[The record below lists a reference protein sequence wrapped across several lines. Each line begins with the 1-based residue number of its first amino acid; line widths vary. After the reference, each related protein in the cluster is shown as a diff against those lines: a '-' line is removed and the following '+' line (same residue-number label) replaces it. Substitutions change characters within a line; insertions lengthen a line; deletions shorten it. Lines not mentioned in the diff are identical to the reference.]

1 MADKDIAPELLE
13 RIRAD
18 FRALLGDAKPAADT
32 YAAAADY
39 AELVG
44 SALAEAFRRNLTADA
59 LPDGRLY
66 WNIADRVVRP
76 LLEEEHL
83 LVADASAAVQQ
94 ALNQQANLGIAPQR
108 AVLPTDA
115 VDDLLNKVSTAEQF
129 SDVAW
134 ALDEPVRT
142 FSRMVVDDTL
152 KRNVDFQGKAGL
164 WPRVIRTAE
173 SHCCKWCSALA
184 GTYDYPRV
192 PKDVYR
198 RHERCRCRVEYDPG
212 EGRRQNVWNKT
223 WTEDED
229 ARQARIQKI
238 QNPSTNRDDS
248 AKIEARKQIGL
259 PPVDSPEI
267 KAIKAAMSEQ
277 VLSLPETAQE
287 ALRQYTGFTATR
299 VNFAI
304 RNGKITPQIQET
316 ISALDNALASGVMPQ
331 SVTLYRNTALSFLG
345 FGLPKNPTLQDL
357 QDLVDLTPEFPI
369 FISTSFQD
377 LHLPGRDTLIQL
389 HVPAGYKGCQFL
401 QPVALPKFK
410 SQDEV
415 LFARGMQYRVLDVGR
430 KDDRYF
436 LEIEVL
442 QNV

>member
-129 SDVAW
+129 ADVAW

-152 KRNVDFQGKAGL
+152 TQRGFSGQGRAAAPCHPHRREPLLQMVQCAG
-164 WPRVIRTAE
+164 
-173 SHCCKWCSALA
+173 
-184 GTYDYPRV
+184 
-192 PKDVYR
+192 
-198 RHERCRCRVEYDPG
+198 RHLR
-212 EGRRQNVWNKT
+212 
-223 WTEDED
+223 
-229 ARQARIQKI
+229 
-238 QNPSTNRDDS
+238 
-248 AKIEARKQIGL
+248 L
-259 PPVDSPEI
+259 PPC
-267 KAIKAAMSEQ
+267 AQ
-277 VLSLPETAQE
+277 RRLPPPR
-287 ALRQYTGFTATR
+287 AL
-299 VNFAI
+299 
-304 RNGKITPQIQET
+304 P
-316 ISALDNALASGVMPQ
+316 
-331 SVTLYRNTALSFLG
+331 
-345 FGLPKNPTLQDL
+345 
-357 QDLVDLTPEFPI
+357 
-369 FISTSFQD
+369 
-377 LHLPGRDTLIQL
+377 LPGGI
-389 HVPAGYKGCQFL
+389 
-401 QPVALPKFK
+401 
-410 SQDEV
+410 
-415 LFARGMQYRVLDVGR
+415 
-430 KDDRYF
+430 
-436 LEIEVL
+436 
-442 QNV
+442 

>member
-76 LLEEEHL
+76 LLEEEYL

-164 WPRVIRTAE
+164 RPRVIRTAE

-192 PKDVYR
+192 DPKTFTAATSAAAAGWNMTPARAGGRTCGTR
-198 RHERCRCRVEYDPG
+198 R
-212 EGRRQNVWNKT
+212 GRRMRTPGRHAFKRFKT
-223 WTEDED
+223 H
-229 ARQARIQKI
+229 RQ
-238 QNPSTNRDDS
+238 T
-248 AKIEARKQIGL
+248 
-259 PPVDSPEI
+259 
-267 KAIKAAMSEQ
+267 
-277 VLSLPETAQE
+277 
-287 ALRQYTGFTATR
+287 
-299 VNFAI
+299 
-304 RNGKITPQIQET
+304 ET
-316 ISALDNALASGVMPQ
+316 ILL
-331 SVTLYRNTALSFLG
+331 R
-345 FGLPKNPTLQDL
+345 
-357 QDLVDLTPEFPI
+357 
-369 FISTSFQD
+369 
-377 LHLPGRDTLIQL
+377 
-389 HVPAGYKGCQFL
+389 
-401 QPVALPKFK
+401 
-410 SQDEV
+410 
-415 LFARGMQYRVLDVGR
+415 
-430 KDDRYF
+430 
-436 LEIEVL
+436 
-442 QNV
+442 